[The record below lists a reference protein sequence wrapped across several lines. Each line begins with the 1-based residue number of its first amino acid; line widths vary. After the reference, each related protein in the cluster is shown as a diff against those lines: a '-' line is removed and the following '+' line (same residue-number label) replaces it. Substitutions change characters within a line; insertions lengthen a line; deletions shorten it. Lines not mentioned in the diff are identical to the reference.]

1 MNKMKTM
8 MVAVCCAATVTVATA
23 HTLGGW
29 AGEWALAERP
39 DRANRVE
46 KTANGLRLDGTITT
60 ARFAKESKMYE
71 AKIRCRGRGR
81 LRVFIPEYTY
91 EKESRAHAVAFVM
104 EISPTD
110 GFKEYSDFVE
120 IQSWHPASH
129 LEFCIDAVG
138 DVEIASAAL
147 EPVKV
152 AAVAKER
159 PKTVVTVPL
168 AGEPFV
174 FDGVF
179 RRDYWTK
186 WGVSVNNGYR
196 NIFSGG
202 VFARQSELILT
213 ADAENLYLAVLHPIP
228 PGGIVCNQ
236 TVHDSQVW
244 LDECVELDVNP
255 VAEDLN
261 PRHMYQIVSNFKGVT
276 YDIDNDLAI
285 GQFYKEWTCKGY
297 EAKGARKEKEDPGRD
312 DYVLIIRLPFKSVG
326 IADPTQPFGIN
337 LGRGFAN
344 PTEFASLQGASFN
357 DPKTL
362 VRCRVQKGAPAISWK
377 INDPDGEGRYQA
389 DLSVRG
395 GTIAGSAAVVSKE
408 PSVVK
413 KGTFGG
419 GKDFTG
425 TIDLRDRV
433 LASGVFTAE
442 VKAPDGSVLFAHEMG
457 VDTSNFSP
465 KSARVNSA
473 KKDFK
478 LGIEHYPFQ
487 KKINLRWS
495 GMSAA
500 DKAALAGAEVK
511 VARPD
516 GKVVTLTKPDI
527 SFRESLANVK
537 FDFAADQE
545 GEYSAE
551 ARTFD
556 RNGRTLAEGKGS
568 FPVKKLDWVGN
579 DLGKDDVVVAPYVP
593 LTVKDRMV
601 SCLLRDTTFGENG
614 LPASIV
620 AAGGEVLSAPI
631 DLELETDA
639 GVVRPMKTKF
649 KFLRQSGTR
658 IEFAAGVTFPDLHVL
673 LTAWMEYDGVI
684 WYTMKLDP
692 LAPVAVK
699 RLTLRLPYA
708 DAKLCHFLCASVRG
722 EQHYLELAKDCPG
735 TGKVWT
741 STPYRSPKRCS
752 SFMPFVWLGEHRR
765 GLMLFGESDE
775 GWVNDETSE
784 CYDIRRGADGKV
796 ALDANFISVP
806 TTLEKPRTIRFGLL
820 ANPLKPVA
828 TGAELNYRWSYS
840 AGCGVCNR
848 EAEIID
854 PFMANKVIGT
864 DPGESWVFYLAGQE
878 YVKGDSEM
886 KYAYNE
892 FASYPRGAYTLSL
905 PHRKYRCFG
914 PDSDSYLP
922 VFFDWTDEFVDLLV
936 WRMDQAFRTTRID
949 GIYMDNS
956 YLDFVSDE
964 MKTRKLWYVRDDG
977 RIQPGCDILNMR
989 EMFKRVSVLAQK
1001 YGKRHPRIVIH
1012 DTGCQVLP
1020 RFTFADVAFGGE
1032 MNIPKEGKGDHF
1044 SVFYSAWPETMLGV
1058 DWGFGRG
1065 MLTMLGPQMDSERQ
1079 ARAMYACYRIY
1090 DMAFWSNGVNDKVRR
1105 TFRKIDTDFGIN
1117 APDSSFTMWRY
1128 NDFVKVDGAAGD
1140 IRASFYSR
1148 PGKKLIYM
1156 ANHEKDARTVRF
1168 ALGAKGA
1175 LTDAE
1180 TGEVIEPNADGGYA
1194 LSIPGHDL
1202 KALVFSGK

>member
-1 MNKMKTM
+1 MNKTKTM
-8 MVAVCCAATVTVATA
+8 MVAVLCAATAAVATA
-23 HTLGGW
+23 HTLDGW
-29 AGEWALAERP
+29 TGEWTLAERT
-39 DRANRVE
+39 DRGNKV
-46 KTANGLRLDGTITT
+46 TATADGLKLDGTIGT
-60 ARFAKESKMYE
+60 ARFKMESKMYE
-71 AKIRCRGRGR
+71 AKVRCRGRGR
-81 LRVFIPEYTY
+81 LRFFVPQYTY
-91 EKESRAHAVAFVM
+91 EKEKFAHAVACVM

-110 GFKEYSDFVE
+110 EFKDYSDFVE
-120 IQSWHPASH
+120 IARWHPISH
-129 LEFCIDAVG
+129 LEVCLDAIG
-138 DVEIASAAL
+138 DVEIASASF

-152 AAVAKER
+152 AAAPKER
-159 PKTVVTVPL
+159 AKTVVTVPL

-186 WGVSVNNGYR
+186 WGVMVENGYR
-196 NIFSGG
+196 NVFSGG
-202 VFARQSELILT
+202 VFPRQSELLLT
-213 ADAENLYLAVLHPIP
+213 ADAENLYIAVLHPIP

-236 TVHDSQVW
+236 KVHDSQVW

-261 PRHMYQIVSNFKGVT
+261 PTHVYQIISNFRGVT

-297 EAKGARKEKEDPGRD
+297 EAKRARKEKPEPGRE
-312 DYVLIIRLPFKSVG
+312 DYELIIRLPFKSVG
-326 IADPTQPFGIN
+326 ISDPTKPFGIN

-362 VRCRVQKGAPAISWK
+362 VRCRVLKGAPAISWK
-377 INDPDGEGRYQA
+377 LNDPDGEGRYRV

-395 GTIAGSAAVVSKE
+395 GTLGGTASVVSKE
-408 PSVVK
+408 PAVEK
-413 KGTFGG
+413 KGAFGG
-419 GKDFTG
+419 GRDFTA
-425 TIDLRDRV
+425 TVDLRDRV
-433 LASGVFTAE
+433 LASGIFTAE
-442 VKAPDGSVLFAHEMG
+442 VKAADGSVLFAHELP
-457 VDTSNFSP
+457 VDTSTFSP
-465 KSARVNSA
+465 KSARVNSV
-473 KKDFK
+473 KRDFK
-478 LGIEHYPFQ
+478 LAIEHYPFQ
-487 KKINLRWS
+487 RKINLRWS

-511 VARPD
+511 VTRPD
-516 GKVVTLTKPDI
+516 GTAVTLAKPDI
-527 SFRESLANVK
+527 SFREALANVK
-537 FDFAADQE
+537 FDFTADQE

-556 RNGRTLAEGKGS
+556 KDGKTLAEGKGT
-568 FPVKKLDWVGN
+568 FPVKKLEWVGN
-579 DLGKDDVVVAPYVP
+579 DLGKEDVVVAPYVP
-593 LTVKDRMV
+593 LTVKDRTV

-614 LPASIV
+614 LPASVV

-639 GVVRPMKTKF
+639 GVVRPTKAKF
-649 KFLRQSGTR
+649 KFLKQTGTR
-658 IEFAAGVTFPDLHVL
+658 VEFAAGVTFPDLHVL

-708 DAKLCHFLCASVRG
+708 DAKLCHFFGASVRG

-741 STPYRSPKRCS
+741 STPYRSPKRWS
-752 SFMPFVWLGEHRR
+752 SFMPFVWLGGHRR

-784 CYDIRRGADGKV
+784 CYDICRGTDGRV
-796 ALDANFISVP
+796 ALNANFISVP

-828 TGAELNYRWSYS
+828 TGAELTYKWVYS
-840 AGCGVCNR
+840 AGCGVCNK

-854 PFMANKVIGT
+854 PFMANKVIAD
-864 DPGESWVFYLAGQE
+864 DPGQSHVFYLAGQE

-886 KYAYNE
+886 KYVYNE
-892 FASYPRGAYTLSL
+892 FASWPRGAYTLSL
-905 PHRKYRCFG
+905 PARKYRCFG
-914 PDSDSYLP
+914 PDSDNYLP
-922 VFFDWTDEFVDLLV
+922 IFFDWTDEFVDFLV
-936 WRMDQAFRTTRID
+936 WRMDTAFRTTRID

-956 YLDFVSDE
+956 YIDFVSDE
-964 MKTRKLWYVRDDG
+964 MKTRKLWYVREDG

-1020 RFTFADVAFGGE
+1020 RFTFADLAFGGE

-1058 DWGFGRG
+1058 DWGFTRG
-1065 MLTMLGPQMDSERQ
+1065 MLTMLGAQTASERQ

-1090 DMAFWSNGVNDKVRR
+1090 DMAYWNNGVNDKVRR
-1105 TFRKIDTDFGIN
+1105 TFRQIDTDFGIG
-1117 APDSSFTMWRY
+1117 ADDCAFTLWRDQKFVSFTDRSQ
-1128 NDFVKVDGAAGD
+1128 DVRV
-1140 IRASFYSR
+1140 SFYAR
-1148 PGKKLIYM
+1148 PGKKLLYM
-1156 ANHEKDARTVRF
+1156 ANQDKADHKVAFTL
-1168 ALGAKGA
+1168 AGKGN
-1175 LTDAE
+1175 LVDAE
-1180 TGEVIEPNADGGYA
+1180 SGKAIAPNADGSYA
-1194 LSIPGHDL
+1194 LDIPGHDL
-1202 KALVFSGK
+1202 RALIFLGR

>member
-1 MNKMKTM
+1 
-8 MVAVCCAATVTVATA
+8 MVAAGAAMAGLCAGAATYSFGDFKLETRA
-23 HTLGGW
+23 
-29 AGEWALAERP
+29 
-39 DRANRVE
+39 DRANVLE
-46 KTANGLRLDGTITT
+46 KTADGFRLDGT
-60 ARFAKESKMYE
+60 AGVPRFKKESKMYE
-71 AKIRCRGRGR
+71 AKVRCRGKGR
-81 LRVFIPEYTY
+81 LRFFVPEFTY
-91 EKESRAHAVAFVM
+91 EKETRAHAVAFVL
-104 EISPTD
+104 EVSPTD
-110 GFKEYSDFVE
+110 EFKDYSDFVE
-120 IQSWHPASH
+120 IQPWHPVSH
-129 LEFCIDAVG
+129 MEMYLDAVG
-138 DVEIASAAL
+138 DIEIASASFD
-147 EPVKV
+147 PVKV

-159 PKTVVTVPL
+159 PKTVVAVPL

-186 WGVSVNNGYR
+186 WGVSINNGYR
-196 NIFSGG
+196 DVFKGG
-202 VFARQSELILT
+202 VFPRQSELLLT
-213 ADAENLYLAVLHPIP
+213 ADAENLYLAVLHPVP

-236 TVHDSQVW
+236 KVHDSQVW

-261 PRHMYQIVSNFKGVT
+261 PRHMYQIISNFRGVT

-297 EAKGARKEKEDPGRD
+297 EAKRARKEREDPGRD
-312 DYVLIIRLPFKSVG
+312 DYVLLVKLPFKSVG

-344 PTEFASLQGASFN
+344 PLEFASLQGASFN

-362 VRCRVQKGAPAISWK
+362 VRCRVLKGAPAVSWK

-395 GTIAGSAAVVSKE
+395 GTLAGTAAVVSKE
-408 PSVVK
+408 PAVER
-413 KGTFGG
+413 KGAFGG
-419 GKDFTG
+419 GGDFAATV
-425 TIDLRDRV
+425 DLRDRV

-442 VKAPDGSVLFAHEMG
+442 VKAADGSVLFAHEMS

-465 KSARVNSA
+465 KSARINSA

-487 KKINLRWS
+487 KKINLRWT

-500 DKAALAGAEVK
+500 DKAAFAGAEVK
-511 VARPD
+511 VTRPD
-516 GKVVTLTKPDI
+516 GKAVTLAKPDV
-527 SFRESLANVK
+527 SFREALANVK
-537 FDFAADQE
+537 FDFSADQE
-545 GEYSAE
+545 GEYRAE

-556 RNGRTLAEGKGS
+556 KDGKTLAEGKGS
-568 FPVKKLDWVGN
+568 FPVKKLEWVGN

-593 LTVKDRMV
+593 LKVEEWKGDKVEGCRAGV
-601 SCLLRDTTFGENG
+601 SCLLRKYSFGENG

-639 GVVRPMKTKF
+639 GVVRPTKAKF
-649 KFLRQSGTR
+649 KFLRKSGTR
-658 IEFAAGVTFPDLHVL
+658 VEFASGVTFPGLRVL

-741 STPYRSPKRCS
+741 STPYRSPKRWS
-752 SFMPFVWLGEHRR
+752 SFMPFVWLGAHRR

-784 CYDIRRGADGKV
+784 CYDICRGADGKV

-828 TGAELNYRWSYS
+828 TGAELNYKWTYS
-840 AGCGVCNR
+840 AGCGVCNV
-848 EAEIID
+848 EAEILD
-854 PFMANKVIGT
+854 PFMANMTIGE
-864 DPGESWVFYLAGQE
+864 DPSESCVFYLAGQE

-886 KYAYNE
+886 KYVYNE
-892 FASYPRGAYTLSL
+892 FASWPRGAYTLSL
-905 PHRKYRCFG
+905 AHRKYRCFG
-914 PDSDSYLP
+914 PEADAYMP
-922 VFFDWTDEFVDLLV
+922 IFFDWTDEFVDFLV
-936 WRMDQAFRTTRID
+936 WRMDTAFRTTRVD

-977 RIQPGCDILNMR
+977 RIQSGCDILNMR

-1001 YGKRHPRIVIH
+1001 YGKRRPRIVIH

-1020 RFTFADVAFGGE
+1020 RFTFADVCFGGE

-1044 SVFYSAWPETMLGV
+1044 SVFHSAWPETMLGV

-1065 MLTMLGPQMDSERQ
+1065 MLTMLGAQAASERQ

-1090 DMAFWSNGVNDKVRR
+1090 DMAYWNNGVNDKVRR

-1117 APDSSFTMWRY
+1117 APDCTFTLWR
-1128 NDFVKVDGAAGD
+1128 DQRLVAFADKSQDVRV
-1140 IRASFYSR
+1140 SFYAR
-1148 PGKKLIYM
+1148 PGRKLLYM
-1156 ANHEKDARTVRF
+1156 ANQDTADHKVVFTLAEKGTLV
-1168 ALGAKGA
+1168 
-1175 LTDAE
+1175 DAE
-1180 TGEVIEPNADGGYA
+1180 TGKAIAPGGDGRYA
-1194 LSIPGHDL
+1194 LVLPGHDL
-1202 KALVFSGK
+1202 RALVLTK